1 MNSNNLKDKIA
12 LVTGSSQGIGRGIAL
27 ELGRRGAVIIVN
39 YRDADNLEKA
49 KSVVGEIKD
58 AGGIAVAMEC
68 DVTDSRAVAALFK
81 NIKDKFGRLDILA
94 NNAGTSQPKD
104 IFEITDEDWD
114 RLIKTNLTSGFY
126 CARQAMFMMR
136 DQRYGRIVFTSSVVG
151 HRGALFGHV
160 HYAATKAG
168 QMGMVKTLAR
178 TGAPY
183 GITVNAVAPGIV
195 DTELLHKT
203 HGDEGV
209 KELAKTIP
217 LGLGSV
223 YDIGNAVAFLCS
235 DEAHYI
241 TGITLDVNG
250 GTYFR

>member
-1 MNSNNLKDKIA
+1 
-12 LVTGSSQGIGRGIAL
+12 
-27 ELGRRGAVIIVN
+27 
-39 YRDADNLEKA
+39 
-49 KSVVGEIKD
+49 
-58 AGGIAVAMEC
+58 
-68 DVTDSRAVAALFK
+68 
-81 NIKDKFGRLDILA
+81 
-94 NNAGTSQPKD
+94 
-104 IFEITDEDWD
+104 
-114 RLIKTNLTSGFY
+114 
-126 CARQAMFMMR
+126 
-136 DQRYGRIVFTSSVVG
+136 
-151 HRGALFGHV
+151 
-160 HYAATKAG
+160 
-168 QMGMVKTLAR
+168 MGMVKTLAR

-209 KELAKTIP
+209 KELAKTIL

>member
-27 ELGRRGAVIIVN
+27 ELGKRGAVVIVN
-39 YRDADNLEKA
+39 YRDVDNLEKA
-49 KSVVGEIKD
+49 KNVVGEIKD
-58 AGGIAVAMEC
+58 SGGIAVAMEC

-126 CARQAMFMMR
+126 CSRQAMFMMR

>member
-1 MNSNNLKDKIA
+1 MNSKNLVGKVA

-27 ELGRRGAVIIVN
+27 ELGRRGATTIIN
-39 YRDADNLEKA
+39 YRNSDNLERAQK
-49 KSVVGEIKD
+49 VVEEIKES
-58 AGGIAVAMEC
+58 GGSAVAMEC
-68 DVTDSRAVAALFK
+68 DVTDSSAVSELFK
-81 NIKDKFGRLDILA
+81 KIREKFGRLDILV

-114 RLIKTNLTSGFY
+114 RIIKTNLTSGFY
-126 CARQAMFMMR
+126 CSRQAMFIMR
-136 DQRYGRIVFTSSVVG
+136 EQKCGRIVFTSSVVG
-151 HRGALFGHV
+151 HRGAIYGHV

-183 GITVNAVAPGIV
+183 GITVNAVAPGII

-203 HGDEGV
+203 HGDDGV
-209 KELAKTIP
+209 EELAKTIP
-217 LGLGSV
+217 LGLGKVS
-223 YDIGNAVAFLCS
+223 DIGNAVAFLCA
-235 DEAHYI
+235 DESRYI
-241 TGITLDVNG
+241 TGVTLDVNG

>member
-1 MNSNNLKDKIA
+1 MKNLKGKIA
-12 LVTGSSQGIGRGIAL
+12 LVTGASQGIGRGIAI
-27 ELGRRGAVIIVN
+27 ELARNGARVVVN
-39 YRDADNLEKA
+39 YRDAGNLDRAEK
-49 KSVVGEIKD
+49 VVAEIGEL
-58 AGGIAVAMEC
+58 GGEAVAMEC
-68 DVTDSRAVAALFK
+68 DVTDSKAVAALFK
-81 NIKDKFGRLDILA
+81 KIGEKFGRLDILA

-114 RLIKTNLTSGFY
+114 RIIKTNLTSGFY
-126 CARQAMFMMR
+126 CARQAMLMMR
-136 DQRYGRIVFTSSVVG
+136 GQKFGRIVFTSSVVG

-195 DTELLHKT
+195 DTELLRKT
-203 HGDEGV
+203 HGDDGV
-209 KELAKTIP
+209 EALAKTIP

-223 YDIGNAVAFLCS
+223 SDIGSAVAFLCS
-235 DEAHYI
+235 DAARYI
-241 TGITLDVNG
+241 TGVTLDVNG

>member
-27 ELGRRGAVIIVN
+27 ELGRRGAVVIVN
-39 YRDADNLEKA
+39 YRDTDNLEKA

-58 AGGIAVAMEC
+58 AGGIAVSMEC

>member
-27 ELGRRGAVIIVN
+27 ELGKRGAVVIVN
-39 YRDADNLEKA
+39 YRDTDNLEKA
-49 KSVVGEIKD
+49 KNVVGEIKD
-58 AGGIAVAMEC
+58 SGGIAVAMEC

-126 CARQAMFMMR
+126 CSRQAMFMMR